1 MFLTVSKATTSS
13 AAMAWFDLPA
23 ASIRSTSS
31 SRLVSCST
39 RPGTAA
45 AGAPGRERGPACGPS
60 NACSSRARQ
69 PSGTPAA
76 AWPAACA
83 LTTRMMTNPTST
95 TLACLRRHGARAF
108 PHGEFLCDGIPTQL
122 LQEVLANPAEFPLG
136 WVLGAEQAISASV
149 KEPPLADI
157 ADQQGWFT

>member
-1 MFLTVSKATTSS
+1 VASEVGRPLEKACLEK
-13 AAMAWFDLPA
+13 AATASPLSWLLVAHHA
-23 ASIRSTSS
+23 ADVDNLGVFS
-31 SRLVSCST
+31 
-39 RPGTAA
+39 
-45 AGAPGRERGPACGPS
+45 GPS
-60 NACSSRARQ
+60 DQELASLAEH
-69 PSGTPAA
+69 GAA

-108 PHGEFLCDGIPTQL
+108 PHGELLCDGIPTQL
-122 LQEVLANPAEFPLG
+122 LQEVLANPAELPLG

-149 KEPPLADI
+149 KEPPLADM